1 MGGLLVGWFRSRTR
15 WGGVLALL
23 ALALQLAVSFGHIH
37 ADDLTVTAPRGAEV
51 HTDEGRNSAPDGGHH
66 DQFCDICATLH
77 ALAGGQVAAPPS
89 LPQPLAFGRIEET
102 ICARGIIVDPRRAQF
117 QSRAPPS
124 A

>member
-1 MGGLLVGWFRSRTR
+1 
-15 WGGVLALL
+15 LALL

-37 ADDLTVTAPRGAEV
+37 AHDLTVTTPRVANVHAE
-51 HTDEGRNSAPDGGHH
+51 EGRNSAPDGGHH
-66 DQFCDICATLH
+66 DRFCDICATLH

-89 LPQPLAFGRIEET
+89 LPLPLAFGCIEET
-102 ICARGIIVDPRRAQF
+102 IYARGIVVDPRRAQF